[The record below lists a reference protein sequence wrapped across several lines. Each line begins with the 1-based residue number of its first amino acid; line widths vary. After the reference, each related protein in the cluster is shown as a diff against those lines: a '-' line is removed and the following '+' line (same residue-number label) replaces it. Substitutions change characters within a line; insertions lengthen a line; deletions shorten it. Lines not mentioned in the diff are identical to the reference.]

1 MMKVMKVVAT
11 LAAAILILAPVCLA
25 ADSAGGASAP
35 SSTAV
40 EPGNKNAEG
49 AVERDLNFLN
59 NDDLDQAEIRDP
71 FENGNRKVFGFNDGF
86 YFKVAKPVATGY
98 KKALPEDLRLCLR
111 NFFDTLKAPA
121 RFGNCLLQ
129 ANFTGAVTEF
139 MRTIINIL
147 GGVGGLFDPAT
158 ALDLPRQPED
168 FGQTLAVWGIGSGPY
183 IVWPLIGPSS
193 ARHTVGYVGDA
204 LLDPFTLLGLAWWLP
219 LAEAP
224 TRELNELSFRLGEY
238 EAFKAA
244 ALDPYIS
251 MRDAYTAFR
260 QKQIESKGKVE
271 K

>member
-1 MMKVMKVVAT
+1 MKVMKVMAM
-11 LAAAILILAPVCLA
+11 LAAAVLLLAPFCSA
-25 ADSAGGASAP
+25 ADAAGGAAAP
-35 SSTAV
+35 SLTADDT
-40 EPGNKNAEG
+40 GSKG
-49 AVERDLNFLN
+49 AGVAADQNLDYLND
-59 NDDLDQAEIRDP
+59 DDLDQAEIRDP
-71 FENGNRKVFGFNDGF
+71 FENGNRKVFRFNDGF
-86 YFKVAKPVATGY
+86 YFQVAKPVATGY
-98 KKALPEDLRLCLR
+98 KKALPEDLRLSLR

-139 MRTIINIL
+139 MRTTINIL

-183 IVWPLIGPSS
+183 IVWPLLGPSS
-193 ARHTVGYVGDA
+193 VRRTVGYVGDA
-204 LLDPFTLLGLAWWLP
+204 FLDPFTLLGLDWWLP
-219 LAEAP
+219 VVETP

-251 MRDAYTAFR
+251 MREAYAAFR
-260 QKQIESKGKVE
+260 QKQIESKANVE